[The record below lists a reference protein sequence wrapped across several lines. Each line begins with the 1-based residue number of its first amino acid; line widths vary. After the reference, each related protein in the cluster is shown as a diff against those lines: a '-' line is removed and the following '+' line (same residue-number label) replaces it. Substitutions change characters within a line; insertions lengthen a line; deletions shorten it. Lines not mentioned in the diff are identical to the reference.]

1 MTQQQYI
8 ISRKLNILELGQ
20 VLGNISEACRKLG
33 VSRQHYYDIKRA
45 IEEDGLEGLLE
56 KSRRVPRIGN
66 RVAPEIEQKL
76 LDYSLEFPTHG
87 QVRTANELKL
97 QGIQISPGG
106 VRSVWLR
113 HGIQTKALRLKRL
126 EKWAAEN
133 TGVLTESQVQA
144 LEAAKEEEEACGEV
158 ESHHPGYLIA
168 QDTCYLGYIK
178 GIGRL
183 YQQTSIDTYSNVG
196 FAKIYLEKTSLTAA
210 DFMNDRVLPFFDKE
224 GISVLRVLT
233 DRGSEYCGRTETHP
247 YELYLHLND
256 IEHTK
261 TKPRS
266 PQTNGAVER
275 LNQTIENEF
284 YEVAFRKKLYRTLEE
299 IQTDLD
305 EFMDYYNR
313 ERTNQGRYCQ
323 GRTPHETF
331 TDGLSLYQRYVFENP
346 VEVKEVVQ

>member
-33 VSRQHYYDIKRA
+33 VSRQHYYDIKQA

-76 LDYSLEFPTHG
+76 LEYSLEFPTHG
-87 QVRTANELKL
+87 QVRAANELKR

-113 HGIQTKALRLKRL
+113 HDLQTKPLRLKRL

-144 LEAAKEEEEACGEV
+144 LETAKEEEEAHGEI
-158 ESHHPGYLIA
+158 ESHHPGYLVA

-196 FAKIYLEKTSLTAA
+196 FAKVYLEKTSLTAA
-210 DFMNDRVLPFFDKE
+210 DFMNDKVLPFFDKE
-224 GISVLRVLT
+224 GIRVLRMLT
-233 DRGSEYCGRTETHP
+233 DRGTEYCGRAETHP

-275 LNQTIENEF
+275 LNQTVETEF
-284 YEVAFRKKLYRTLEE
+284 YEVSFRKKLYKTLEE

-305 EFMDYYNR
+305 GFMDYYNH
-313 ERTNQGRYCQ
+313 ERTNQGKHCQ
-323 GRTPHETF
+323 GRTPYETF
-331 TDGLSLYQRYVFENP
+331 TDALSLYQQYVFENP
-346 VEVKEVVQ
+346 IETKEVIQ